1 MLDVVPIMRSVP
13 PPVLV
18 SPAAPE
24 SVPPSSSVAPVAMT
38 FTIRSG
44 AEAIATG
51 MPSVTVGDAADV
63 TASVP
68 VIVSALPPTV

>member
-1 MLDVVPIMRSVP
+1 MLEDAPVKRSVP
-13 PPVLV
+13 LPVLV
-18 SPAAPE
+18 RPAPPE
-24 SVPPSSSVAPVAMT
+24 STPVSSIVPVPVT

-51 MPSVTVGDAADV
+51 RPNAIVGDAADV

-68 VIVSALPPTV
+68 VNHPFR